1 MGRLTDDMTQLR
13 GELDNSRA
21 NRLAQQNE
29 RVSSVS
35 RQIADFA
42 ATRASDAARDS
53 HARATFVANNANDIN
68 QTLSN
73 FRNARQLMGQQGR
86 ESRAAFASNMAKETS
101 DLLNGFN
108 ADRKAMAQSTAKARA
123 DFMTNMSNTVAAF
136 INEAAQDRAGA
147 HAAFFGTSTAK
158 KKAHHG

>member
-1 MGRLTDDMTQLR
+1 MGRLTNEMAQLR
-13 GELDNSRA
+13 GDIDNSRA
-21 NRLAQQNE
+21 SRLAQQNE

-42 ATRASDAARDS
+42 ATRASNAARDS
-53 HARATFVANNANDIN
+53 HERATFVANNANNIN
-68 QTLSN
+68 QTLGN
-73 FRNARQLMGQQGR
+73 FRLARQLMGQQGR
-86 ESRAAFASNMAKETS
+86 ESRAVFASNMAKETS
-101 DLLNGFN
+101 DLLKGFN
-108 ADRKAMAQSTAKARA
+108 ANRKSMAESSAKDRA